1 MPSVVAAGT
10 SVLLLAV
17 PSVVAAGTSVLLLA
31 VLSVVAAG
39 TSVLLL
45 AVLSVAGGTVVAA
58 FGAVAAGGAAECCSW
73 SVSESDSDV
82 LLRGSP

>member
-1 MPSVVAAGT
+1 MLLLLALLSVAAAGT
-10 SVLLLAV
+10 SVLLSAV
-17 PSVVAAGTSVLLLA
+17 P
-31 VLSVVAAG
+31 SVVAAG

-58 FGAVAAGGAAECCSW
+58 FGAVAAGGAAEYLSW
-73 SVSESDSDV
+73 SVSESDADV